1 MMVEWEAGTSLFPH
15 FHGTLRMRIASV
27 ETTRLVLEGAYR
39 PTLGR
44 VGVVFDRLAGRRIA
58 RATMLDLLGR
68 LVVRMEHR
76 EGEFRAAMERESGI
90 SA

>member
-1 MMVEWEAGTSLFPH
+1 
-15 FHGTLRMRIASV
+15 
-27 ETTRLVLEGAYR
+27 
-39 PTLGR
+39 
-44 VGVVFDRLAGRRIA
+44 
-58 RATMLDLLGR
+58 MLDLLGR